1 MARVAEA
8 EVERLKAEVSLV
20 SLVQTHGVE
29 LRKAGADLVGRC
41 PFHEDRTPSLVVSP
55 GKNLWHCLGAC
66 QAGGSVVDW
75 VMRAQGVSFRHAVEL
90 LRDGMPT
97 PSPSSGRSSAGT
109 SAPMSVPKRST
120 VRRLPAPVQASAAD
134 AELLAQVVGFYA
146 RVLTESPDALGYL
159 RRRRIAHPEALSTF
173 RLGYADRTLG
183 LRLPDKRR
191 AAGAELRG
199 RLTALGVFRSSGHE
213 HLAGSLV
220 IPVFDSDGAVSE
232 LYGRKVRDD
241 LRPGTPKHLYLPGA
255 HRGVFNE
262 PALAASDEII
272 LCESLVDALTLWCA
286 GFRHVTAAY
295 GTAGFTADHAEA
307 FARHRVRRVLIAYD
321 NDTAGNTA
329 AATLATSLLAEGVEC
344 FRVQFP
350 PGKDVNDVAVA
361 ARNPT
366 DVLGRALR
374 TATWMGKGA
383 APKTRHHA
391 PVLPERGKPSA
402 PAAPPPEPVS
412 FSAAGVGLDEPP
424 AVPTA
429 EPPAEPTEPATGPAG
444 QAGQAGPVAAS
455 LVSPAPAVDPGDGP
469 QVSEREVLLTFAER
483 RWRVRGLG
491 KASSFDLLRVNLMC
505 SVPDGRG
512 GVRFHVDTL
521 DLYAAR
527 ARAAFLAAAAAELAL
542 DPEVVKRDLGR
553 VLLACEQLADD
564 VVTAAQTAEPEPARM
579 SEDEQS
585 AALALLRDPH
595 LVARIVAD
603 FATAGV
609 VGEATNCLVGYLA
622 ATSRKLSRP
631 LAIIVQSTSAAGKSA
646 LMDAV
651 LSFVPD
657 QEQVRFSAMT
667 GQSLFY
673 LGETDLAHKVLAIAE
688 EEGATRAAYALKLL
702 QSDGE
707 ISIASTGKDTASGRL
722 VTHTYRVTGPTA
734 IILTTTS
741 IEVDEELLNRCLVLT
756 VDEDRAQTRAIH
768 ARQRAAQTL
777 SGLVASAQR
786 EQVLTLHRNA
796 QRLLEPL
803 SVVNPFADRLTFTD
817 TATRTRRDHVKY
829 LTLIATVT
837 LLHQHQRPIKTTSPT
852 GGAGAPLRY
861 VETTAADIA
870 LANSLAH
877 EVLGRSL
884 DELPP
889 GTRRLLEAL
898 HGHVHGRCEREGLDA
913 DLVRFT
919 RRQLRETL
927 GFGDTQLKVHLARL
941 VDLELVLAHR
951 TEAGALAYELS
962 WHPDSGTGG
971 RVLPGLLDPTTLD
984 PTTLDPTT
992 LDDAAT
998 TPGRSGSQ
1006 GSRSGPGRGPV
1017 VPRSAP
1023 GRGDLH
1029 EVKLLSHNG
1038 SRPAT
1043 GADGPERTDPGAHEQ
1058 GDGVVEDAF
1067 DDDAVDVDVAVV
1079 AVAGGS
1085 R

>member
-1 MARVAEA
+1 VARVPEA
-8 EVERLKAEVSLV
+8 EIERLKAEVSLV
-20 SLVQTHGVE
+20 SLVRAHGVE

-41 PFHEDRTPSLVVSP
+41 PFHEDRTPSLVVTP

-75 VMRAQGVSFRHAVEL
+75 VMRAEGVSFRHAVEL
-90 LRDGMPT
+90 LRDGMPMT
-97 PSPSSGRSSAGT
+97 SAAAGCSPVGSSA
-109 SAPMSVPKRST
+109 PKRST
-120 VRRLPAPVQASAAD
+120 VRRLSAPVQQSAAD
-134 AELLAQVVGFYA
+134 GELLAQVVGYYA
-146 RVLTESPDALGYL
+146 RVLTESPEALEFL
-159 RRRRIAHPEALSTF
+159 RRRRIAHPEALGTF
-173 RLGYADRTLG
+173 QLGYANRTLG

-191 AAGAELRG
+191 SAGADLRG
-199 RLTALGVFRSSGHE
+199 RLTTLGVFRASGHE

-220 IPVFDSDGAVSE
+220 VPIFDSGGAVSE
-232 LYGRKVRDD
+232 LYGRKITPEHK
-241 LRPGTPKHLYLPGA
+241 LRAGTAVHLYLPGA

-262 PALAASDEII
+262 SALVASDEII
-272 LCESLVDALTLWCA
+272 LTESLIDALTLWCA
-286 GFRHVTAAY
+286 GFRHVTASY
-295 GTAGFTADHAEA
+295 GTEGFTPDHADA
-307 FARHRVRRVLIAYD
+307 FARHNVRRVLIGYD
-321 NDTAGNTA
+321 NDPAGNKA
-329 AATLATSLLAEGVEC
+329 AQSLASSLLEDGIEC
-344 FRVQFP
+344 FRVQLP
-350 PGKDVNDVAVA
+350 AGQDLNDVATS

-383 APKTRHHA
+383 GPKTRHHA
-391 PVLPERGKPSA
+391 PALPESEAEPEQVLSSA
-402 PAAPPPEPVS
+402 AAVALDQPADEPTAVPVGPAEPV
-412 FSAAGVGLDEPP
+412 PP
-424 AVPTA
+424 SVVSPSPPTA
-429 EPPAEPTEPATGPAG
+429 E
-444 QAGQAGPVAAS
+444 
-455 LVSPAPAVDPGDGP
+455 DDGP
-469 QVSEREVLLTFAER
+469 LVSEREVLLSFAER

-512 GVRFHVDTL
+512 GIRFHVDTL

-527 ARAAFLAAAAAELAL
+527 ARTSFLVAAAAELAITE
-542 DPEVVKRDLGR
+542 DVIKRDLGR
-553 VLLACEQLADD
+553 VLLACEDLADQ
-564 VVTAAQTAEPEPARM
+564 VVTAAQAPVDEPPRMTDAEKT
-579 SEDEQS
+579 Q
-585 AALALLRDPH
+585 ALALLRDPQ

-651 LSFVPD
+651 LSFVPVE
-657 QEQVRFSAMT
+657 EQVRYSAMT

-673 LGETDLAHKVLAIAE
+673 VGESDLAHKVLAIAE

-741 IEVDEELLNRCLVLT
+741 IEIDEELLNRCLVLT

-768 ARQRAAQTL
+768 DRQRAAQTL
-777 SGLVASAQR
+777 SGLVANTER
-786 EQVLTLHRNA
+786 EQLVTLHRNA

-803 SVVNPFADRLTFTD
+803 SVVNPFADRLTFAD

-829 LTLIATVT
+829 LTLISAVT
-837 LLHQHQRPIKTTSPT
+837 LLHQHQRQVKTTT
-852 GGAGAPLRY
+852 AGASGHSVRY
-861 VETTAADIA
+861 IETTPADIA

-889 GTRRLLEAL
+889 GTRRLLDAL
-898 HGHVHGRCEREGLDA
+898 HVHVTSRCEREGLDA
-913 DLVRFT
+913 DLIRFT
-919 RRQLRETL
+919 RRQLREAL

-941 VDLELVLAHR
+941 VDLELVVGHR
-951 TEAGALAYELS
+951 LEAGGFAYELA
-962 WHPDSGTGG
+962 WHPGDTGG

-984 PTTLDPTT
+984 NAPTAADDPEIAVTT
-992 LDDAAT
+992 AD
-998 TPGRSGSQ
+998 RSGSEDL
-1006 GSRSGPGRGPV
+1006 RSAPGRGV
-1017 VPRSAP
+1017 VGPRSAP
-1023 GRGDLH
+1023 GRGGLH
-1029 EVKLLSHNG
+1029 EVKPLQDKGNE
-1038 SRPAT
+1038 PAT
-1043 GADGPERTDPGAHEQ
+1043 DLSGPERTAPDP
-1058 GDGVVEDAF
+1058 DGQAEDVV
-1067 DDDAVDVDVAVV
+1067 VV
-1079 AVAGGS
+1079 AEPVAAAGGS